1 MTSERVLAILGP
13 QPHPETQT
21 QLLKPLKGFC
31 KGFPEIPN
39 PNISIAGPLYMAAGH
54 SDPKYTASHG
64 LALQRCV
71 LAPGTSYGCRHQR
84 DAHCS
89 LDK

>member
-1 MTSERVLAILGP
+1 MSSERVLAILGP

-21 QLLKPLKGFC
+21 QPLKLIQRFC
-31 KGFPEIPN
+31 KGFSVIPS
-39 PNISIAGPLYMAAGH
+39 PMISIAGPLYTAMGC
-54 SDPKYTASHG
+54 SDPKYAASHG
-64 LALQRCV
+64 PALQRRV

-84 DAHCS
+84 DAYCS